1 MDQDPSLEFDH
12 VLTEKLG
19 WRTVGAMRRG
29 MPNAEYRAWA
39 VFYGRRKQRQDLEQ
53 AKARG

>member
-39 VFYGRRKQRQDLEQ
+39 VFYGRRQQRQELEQ